1 MLNQPFQFEAQLSV
15 ANPIQSRFLP
25 ATFNFQKGTQ
35 LIFDTQHLK
44 SSVSMMRSDSTP
56 MLMIMIYIL
65 YIYILYIYSTCT
77 AQSWGTRTTKT
88 GWATGVASEQHPW
101 RRGEARDVETETKRH
116 LASGNLMELVWC
128 LKLFCQLDYKVRV
141 FSATSSTIH
150 QNKSV

>member
-1 MLNQPFQFEAQLSV
+1 MTCLLLDTVQKNGFSTTISATSIKPGPPIPHFFLPTNLIAHFARQYIYIYIFHRLGIFPFNDDEIMLNQPFQFEAQLSV

-65 YIYILYIYSTCT
+65 YIYIIYI
-77 AQSWGTRTTKT
+77 
-88 GWATGVASEQHPW
+88 
-101 RRGEARDVETETKRH
+101 
-116 LASGNLMELVWC
+116 
-128 LKLFCQLDYKVRV
+128 
-141 FSATSSTIH
+141 
-150 QNKSV
+150 